1 MKLAVLGGEPVR
13 TKPFVKWPIHGI
25 EEETAVLRVIRSGNW
40 GRYVGEETLAFE
52 ARFAEM
58 HGCRHALAVP
68 SGTVA
73 LKVALLAAGIRAG
86 DEVLIPAYTFLATGT
101 SVIEVNATPV
111 PVDVDPHSYTMDPSV
126 LEAAITDRTRFI
138 LPVHIAGLP
147 ADMDPILAIAK
158 KHNLTVIEDA
168 CQAHGAR
175 YKDRSVGSMGV
186 MGCFSMQG
194 SKNVNSGE
202 GGVIVTNDAD
212 LADRCEAIHN
222 CGRAPDGRDIGP
234 TPVNTNYRITE
245 LQSALAN
252 CQLSRL
258 EEQGET
264 RRRNAARL
272 DTALAEIPGLNPQ
285 AHGHCTRH
293 AYHLYSF
300 RYDAEAFGVPR
311 SVFAKALHAEGV
323 PVAEGYT
330 QPVYRLPMFSRGDF
344 GPYQAKAMDVAIC
357 AARCPVS
364 ERACAS
370 EGAWLFHSLLLGS
383 ETDTGDIADAFRK
396 VWELRSSLQEVK
408 P

>member
-25 EEETAVLRVIRSGNW
+25 EEETAVLRVVRSGNW

-52 ARFAEM
+52 ARFAEI
-58 HGCRHALAVP
+58 HGCRRALAVP

-73 LKVALLAAGIRAG
+73 LKVALLAAGIRSG

-101 SVIEVNATPV
+101 AVIEVNATPV
-111 PVDVDPHSYTMDPSV
+111 PVDVDPLSYTMDPNV
-126 LEAAITDRTRFI
+126 LEAAVTERTRFI
-138 LPVHIAGLP
+138 MPVHIAGLP

-158 KHNLTVIEDA
+158 RHNLTVIEDA

-222 CGRAPDGRDIGP
+222 CGRAPDGGEIAP

-258 EEQGET
+258 EEQGEI
-264 RRRNAARL
+264 RRRNAAQL
-272 DTALAEIPGLNPQ
+272 DTALAEIPGLNSQ
-285 AHGHCTRH
+285 AHDHCTRH

-300 RYDAEAFGVPR
+300 RYDAEAFGVSR
-311 SVFAKALHAEGV
+311 SVFARAMHAEGI

-330 QPVYRLPMFSRGDF
+330 QPIYRLPMFVRGDF
-344 GPYQAKAMDVAIC
+344 GPYQAPAMDVQAC

-370 EGAWLFHSLLLGS
+370 EGAWLFHSLLLGT
-383 ETDTGDIADAFRK
+383 EADTQDIADAFRK
-396 VWELRSSLQEVK
+396 VWELRGSLREVTT
-408 P
+408 